1 MSLVRGDHMTRKFR
15 FAVNVPGIPEAG
27 GWLDF
32 AREAEAL
39 GYSTL
44 QCADHYG
51 MHEPLTVLAAA
62 ATVTSTIRF
71 GPYVLCNDFRHPT
84 VLARQAATVDVLS
97 GGRLEL
103 GIGAGWY
110 IDEYER
116 AGLPFDRAPVRM
128 ARLEEAITILRGL
141 FGDEPVT
148 FAGDHYDVRGLDGFP
163 KPVQRP
169 SIPIVVG
176 GSGPRML
183 ALAARTADIV
193 AFAVNTT
200 AEGLIDSSD
209 MRVDCL
215 ALEGRRRARGSR
227 RPLRRPRAQ
236 HDDHRTGDRHR
247 RPRAGRRGRDALPEA
262 RRLPDR
268 CPRRLHREGH
278 PAVPLPPDRDARR
291 DRRPARRERE
301 EYGISY
307 VTVISPSMRDFAPV
321 VQKLTGT

>member
-1 MSLVRGDHMTRKFR
+1 MTRKFR

-215 ALEGRRRARGSR
+215 ARKVDGVRAV
-227 RPLRRPRAQ
+227 A
-236 HDDHRTGDRHR
+236 GDRFDDLELNTMITGPVIVTDDR
-247 RPRAGRRGRDALPEA
+247 EQGAAGVMHFLRHGGFPIDV
-262 RRLPDR
+262 PDDFTEKDILQS
-268 CPRRLHREGH
+268 PYLLIGTHDEI
-278 PAVPLPPDRDARR
+278 ADQLVAQ
-291 DRRPARRERE
+291 RE